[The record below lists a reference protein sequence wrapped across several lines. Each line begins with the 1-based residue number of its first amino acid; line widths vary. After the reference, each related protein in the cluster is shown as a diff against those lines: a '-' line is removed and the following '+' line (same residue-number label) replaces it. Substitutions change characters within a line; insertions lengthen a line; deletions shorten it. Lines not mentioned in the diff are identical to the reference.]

1 MRVRPALASM
11 NPKRARL
18 LAEWAHRAQ
27 LQSPG
32 EPLMAHVRRVAAAT
46 PRFARA
52 VAWLHEA
59 LEWTSVSEEE
69 LLANGLSEEEL
80 RAVRLLTHT
89 GRSEARYLA
98 HIAMIARAHGLAGE
112 LARAVKVADLR
123 DRLQHPDPRTN
134 GSRLPYEQALE
145 MLLDRPAAGGSAERR
160 VHGVPALA
168 GSASRCSSVL

>member
-1 MRVRPALASM
+1 MIVAM

-18 LAEWAHRAQ
+18 LAEWAHRTQ
-27 LQSPG
+27 LESRG
-32 EPLMAHVRRVAAAT
+32 EPVIAHVRRVAAAA
-46 PRFARA
+46 PQFARA

-80 RAVRLLTHT
+80 RAVRLLTRL
-89 GRSEARYLA
+89 GRQGSDARYLA
-98 HIAMIARAHGLAGE
+98 HIAMIARAHGQAGD

-123 DRLQHPDPRTN
+123 DRLQHPGPRAN

-145 MLLDRPAAGGSAERR
+145 MLLESPAVAE
-160 VHGVPALA
+160 VT
-168 GSASRCSSVL
+168 

>member
-1 MRVRPALASM
+1 M

-27 LQSPG
+27 LQPPG
-32 EPLMAHVRRVAAAT
+32 EPLIAHVRRVAAAT
-46 PRFARA
+46 PQSGRA

-80 RAVRLLTHT
+80 RAVRLLTRP
-89 GRSEARYLA
+89 GRQGSDARYLA
-98 HIAMIARAHGLAGE
+98 HIAIIARAHGQAGD
-112 LARAVKVADLR
+112 LARMVKVADLR
-123 DRLQHPDPRTN
+123 DRLQHPGPRTN

-145 MLLDRPAAGGSAERR
+145 MLLPAGAE
-160 VHGVPALA
+160 VT
-168 GSASRCSSVL
+168 